1 MTTSVFLAVVFAAC
15 LHAAWN
21 SLIKGSADKHTAML
35 GVVLG
40 HVPICIVMILL
51 APPFNIDALPWMI
64 AGIFLHLGYQQ
75 FLITAYRLADLTLVY
90 PIARG
95 SAPLIVT
102 VVSVAVLGLS
112 FTVFEVSGVLLI
124 TFGVVFLAFAK
135 RIDGTRDL
143 RGVVLALGTGGFIAA
158 YSLVDGIGARV
169 AGSPLGFWSWAALG
183 NAVLF
188 TCWTALVRPKTFAGL
203 RSDRSAMVM
212 GLGGGTASF
221 LAYGLV
227 IWAFTQAPIAL
238 VTALR
243 ETSIV
248 FALLIGTIILKER
261 VTRVKIISAGV
272 IIAGAAV
279 LRISIS

>member
-1 MTTSVFLAVVFAAC
+1 
-15 LHAAWN
+15 
-21 SLIKGSADKHTAML
+21 
-35 GVVLG
+35 
-40 HVPICIVMILL
+40 
-51 APPFNIDALPWMI
+51 
-64 AGIFLHLGYQQ
+64 
-75 FLITAYRLADLTLVY
+75 
-90 PIARG
+90 
-95 SAPLIVT
+95 
-102 VVSVAVLGLS
+102 
-112 FTVFEVSGVLLI
+112 
-124 TFGVVFLAFAK
+124 
-135 RIDGTRDL
+135 
-143 RGVVLALGTGGFIAA
+143 
-158 YSLVDGIGARV
+158 
-169 AGSPLGFWSWAALG
+169 
-183 NAVLF
+183 
-188 TCWTALVRPKTFAGL
+188 
-203 RSDRSAMVM
+203 MVM

>member
-1 MTTSVFLAVVFAAC
+1 
-15 LHAAWN
+15 
-21 SLIKGSADKHTAML
+21 
-35 GVVLG
+35 
-40 HVPICIVMILL
+40 
-51 APPFNIDALPWMI
+51 
-64 AGIFLHLGYQQ
+64 
-75 FLITAYRLADLTLVY
+75 
-90 PIARG
+90 
-95 SAPLIVT
+95 
-102 VVSVAVLGLS
+102 
-112 FTVFEVSGVLLI
+112 
-124 TFGVVFLAFAK
+124 
-135 RIDGTRDL
+135 
-143 RGVVLALGTGGFIAA
+143 
-158 YSLVDGIGARV
+158 
-169 AGSPLGFWSWAALG
+169 
-183 NAVLF
+183 
-188 TCWTALVRPKTFAGL
+188 
-203 RSDRSAMVM
+203 M